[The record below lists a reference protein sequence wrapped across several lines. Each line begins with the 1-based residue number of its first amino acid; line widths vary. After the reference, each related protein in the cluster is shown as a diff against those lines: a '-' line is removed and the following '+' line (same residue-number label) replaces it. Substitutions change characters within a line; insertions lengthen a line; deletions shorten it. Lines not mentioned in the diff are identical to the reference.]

1 MHPPSPPSRRS
12 RRSTSSA
19 ARPSRSPASTTPA
32 PISTASA
39 PAHSPAATDRSPHEH
54 SREPRP
60 NRRGSLR
67 ARSTTVVGATVG
79 ADGPQVALR
88 IPHRAHIRGG
98 TRPGPGLMRRL
109 NSLTILHYDDTRAA
123 LRFAHTSHLTPH
135 TSHLTART
143 GVDWQPERCRGRLGD
158 DCGTVPPSPEARH
171 EEHAPGPT
179 VPVPRPPGTRLRR
192 SGGPQRTRGLV
203 DRAPAEG
210 VERVRRD
217 RRPTRST
224 RLLARAVPPCRRAPV
239 SSIRRQP
246 VTCAR
251 DRLLRELAHWKPIG
265 LL

>member
-1 MHPPSPPSRRS
+1 
-12 RRSTSSA
+12 
-19 ARPSRSPASTTPA
+19 
-32 PISTASA
+32 
-39 PAHSPAATDRSPHEH
+39 
-54 SREPRP
+54 
-60 NRRGSLR
+60 
-67 ARSTTVVGATVG
+67 VG

-109 NSLTILHYDDTRAA
+109 NNLTTLTTTTRGPRCA
-123 LRFAHTSHLTPH
+123 SLTPH
-135 TSHLTART
+135 GAYGRGLAARAVPRST
-143 GVDWQPERCRGRLGD
+143 RD
-158 DCGTVPPSPEARH
+158 DCGTVPPSPAVRH
-171 EEHAPGPT
+171 EEHAPVPA

-224 RLLARAVPPCRRAPV
+224 RLLTRAVPPCRRAPV

-251 DRLLRELAHWKPIG
+251 DRLLCELAHWKPFG
-265 LL
+265 LP